1 MNIKKTLVPK
11 QPEFGKFLRE
21 LRITTN
27 LTQAQFAASLG
38 VSYPSI
44 NRWENGHVEPSP
56 LAMQKIEAM
65 LEGMGEQG
73 QTLLGKYSLN

>member
-1 MNIKKTLVPK
+1 MPK

-21 LRITTN
+21 FRITTN

-65 LEGMGEQG
+65 LEQMGDEG
-73 QTLLGKYSLN
+73 QALLGKYSLN

>member
-1 MNIKKTLVPK
+1 MNINKMLVPK
-11 QPEFGKFLRE
+11 QPEFGNFLRE
-21 LRITTN
+21 IRITTN

-56 LAMQKIEAM
+56 LAMGYENYQNRKP
-65 LEGMGEQG
+65 G
-73 QTLLGKYSLN
+73 